1 MKYDKFIISSL
12 VLAAAAITAEACT
25 SWVITPGSSESG
37 RMILHKCRDNNH
49 TKLDAD
55 MVTIEK
61 GFRVMRIGA
70 DERTLFGLNEKG
82 VAFTT
87 NNGNPLIKRKG
98 KSADPQDINPR
109 RMLQECATAE
119 EAVAW
124 VRKYCLENRGRNPG
138 GIYYLVDPA
147 HAFMMDVGDGY
158 FESFGFTSGVSVV
171 ANSMHLPGIEE
182 ATTQALRRIRVQRAR
197 EANTRAA
204 LAARK
209 VDGKYTLRG
218 TRETSRLSADT
229 SILEKILPFRSGS
242 ISAVTFEIDP
252 EFPEFLSC
260 AYIALGPQRQS
271 VYLPTPM
278 ALAQFPEKIRSG
290 EWGDRSMRIFKTIGY
305 ADYDGLND
313 IERLEDAIIAEFSA
327 AREAARKLLREGKRD
342 EAVKLLND
350 TYMRHYRQ
358 ADKLLDELEAR
369 FCKEKPQAPKAKK
382 NKKAKAKKSK
392 K

>member
-1 MKYDKFIISSL
+1 MKYDKTIISSL

-37 RMILHKCRDNNH
+37 RMILHKCRDNRH

-55 MVTIEK
+55 MVTPKK

-70 DERTLFGLNEKG
+70 DGRTLFGLNEKG
-82 VAFTT
+82 VAYTS
-87 NNGNPLIKRKG
+87 NNGNPLVKRKG
-98 KSADPQDINPR
+98 KAAHPEDVGAQRI
-109 RMLQECATAE
+109 LHECATAE
-119 EAVAW
+119 EAVER
-124 VRKYCLENRGRNPG
+124 VRKYYLENRGRNPG
-138 GIYYLVDPA
+138 GIYYVVDPA

-158 FESFGFTSGVSVV
+158 VEHFGFTSGVSVV

-182 ATTQALRRIRVQRAR
+182 VTTQALRRIRVQRAR

-229 SILEKILPFRSGS
+229 SIMEKILPFRDGS

-252 EFPEFLSC
+252 EFPAELSC
-260 AYIALGPQRQS
+260 AYIALGPQRHS

-278 ALAQFPEKIRSG
+278 ALGQFPEKIRSG
-290 EWGDRSMRIFKTIGY
+290 EWGDRSVRIFKVLGFG
-305 ADYDGLND
+305 DYDGLND
-313 IERLEDAIIAEFSA
+313 IERLEDTIIAEFTA
-327 AREAARKLLREGKRD
+327 TREAARKLLREGKRD

-350 TYMRHYRQ
+350 TYARHYRQ

-369 FCKEKPQAPKAKK
+369 FCKEKPQAPKKAKTK
-382 NKKAKAKKSK
+382 EAKAKKSK